1 MESSLFMRFLLAGF
15 PLQPKPILAPN
26 RFTAIKNHILL
37 LLVLVLEKK
46 FDYEDDGEDDK
57 NAEIA
62 NAAFVRQTA
71 RSIMNKQFYITT
83 AIDYV
88 NGQPHLGHAY
98 EKIVA
103 DVIARS
109 HRSLGQEVFF
119 LTGLDEHGQKVQQAA
134 IAEGKSPQTY
144 CDELAA
150 DWLAFAKKLQLTND
164 DFVRTTQPRHKE
176 FVQAILSKL
185 NDAGQFYKK
194 TYSGFYSAKEETF
207 LTEKDRNPDG
217 TFDPGYGEVVE
228 LQEENYYFKLG
239 AHQQWLIDYIEKN
252 PSFIQP
258 DYRRNEVLGFLK
270 NNTLEDLC
278 ISRPAVRLN
287 WGIPLPF
294 DKNFVTY
301 VWFDALVNY
310 ISIPAAHGDKTIRET
325 LTLRDGAVAG
335 GASLWPADVHVIG
348 KDILK
353 FHAVYWPIMLKAMNL
368 PLPKQILVHGW
379 WQKDGAKISKST
391 GNIVDPIAVIDEWG
405 LDAFRFYVLREL
417 DIGPDGNWTDAGFRS
432 RYQAEL
438 ANGLGNL
445 VNRSLSM
452 LKRYRNG
459 IVPEKSDELSADA
472 AKAADE
478 TRALL
483 KQNQLQAALQSI
495 WLLVAR
501 ANKYVDETAPFKLA
515 KDPAQAKRLDEVLY
529 NLTETCRVLAV
540 LLWPFLPGT
549 AVKIFGQLGLN
560 PDESGPDKSSEA
572 PPSSLR
578 FDAASWGKLN
588 AGHKIGE
595 PAPLFPR
602 KDI

>member
-1 MESSLFMRFLLAGF
+1 MSKR
-15 PLQPKPILAPN
+15 
-26 RFTAIKNHILL
+26 
-37 LLVLVLEKK
+37 
-46 FDYEDDGEDDK
+46 
-57 NAEIA
+57 
-62 NAAFVRQTA
+62 
-71 RSIMNKQFYITT
+71 FYITT

-98 EKIVA
+98 EKIIA

-109 HRSLGQEVFF
+109 RRSLGQEVFF
-119 LTGLDEHGQKVQQAA
+119 LTGLDEHGQKVQQVALSQ
-134 IAEGKSPQTY
+134 GKNPQDY

-150 DWLAFAKKLQLTND
+150 DWQAFVKKLELTND
-164 DFVRTTQPRHKE
+164 DFVRTTQPRHQK
-176 FVQAILSKL
+176 FVQEGLARVMA
-185 NDAGQFYKK
+185 AGKVYKK
-194 TYSGFYSAKEETF
+194 AYAGFYSTREETF
-207 LTEKDRNPDG
+207 LTEKDRRPDG
-217 TFDPGYGEVVE
+217 TFELSWGEVVE
-228 LQEENYYFKLG
+228 LQEENYFFKLNE
-239 AHQQWLIDYIEKN
+239 QQAWLIDYIEKN

-278 ISRPAVRLN
+278 ISRPAARLN

-294 DKNFVTY
+294 DNNYVTY

-310 ISIPAAHGDKTIRET
+310 ASIAFAHPELEI
-325 LTLRDGAVAG
+325 
-335 GASLWPADVHVIG
+335 WPADIHVIG
-348 KDILK
+348 KDIVK

-379 WQKDGAKISKST
+379 WQKDGQRMSKTT
-391 GNIVDPIAVIDEWG
+391 GNVVDPVAVINEWG
-405 LDAFRFYVLREL
+405 VDAFRFYVLREL

-459 IVPEKSDELSADA
+459 IVPARSNELAADA

-483 KQNQLQAALQSI
+483 KQSQLQAALQSI
-495 WLLVAR
+495 WGLVNR

-515 KDPAQAKRLDEVLY
+515 KDPAQATRLDEVLY
-529 NLTETCRVLAV
+529 NLAETCRVLAI
-540 LLWPFLPGT
+540 LLNPFLPGT
-549 AVKIFGQLGLN
+549 SAKIYAQLGLPGN
-560 PDESGPDKSSEA
+560 PDKLAEA
-572 PPSSLR
+572 
-578 FDAASWGKLN
+578 AWGGLT

-602 KDI
+602 KDP